1 MSTSSARAL
10 TVTAQYTAAVR
21 ARESE
26 RTDALFSD
34 PLAAL
39 LAGEEGFAWLDRLG
53 PSATLWPVIRT
64 RFLDDL
70 LRNVPLKQVVLVAA
84 GFDTR
89 AYRLP
94 WAEGTCLYEIDQP
107 DVMQHKDSV
116 LTAAGLVPQCRRI
129 PLSADLRKPWA
140 DLLIAAGFSADQ
152 PAVWIVEGLLMYL
165 DRAAAQHVTE
175 AASRLAGSGS
185 CLGLDLPERSLGG
198 PEVADPKQWL
208 WSLGWKA
215 VVRELPEVAASY
227 GRPPHRPYTPSG
239 RARVF
244 LIAAR
249 KG

>member
-1 MSTSSARAL
+1 VSTGSSRAL
-10 TVTAQYTAAVR
+10 TVTAQYTAAAR
-21 ARESE
+21 ARESD
-26 RTDALFSD
+26 RADALFSD

-39 LAGEEGFAWLDRLG
+39 LAGEEGFAWLTRLG

-70 LRNVPLKQVVLVAA
+70 LRDVPLKQVVLVAA

-116 LTAAGLVPQCRRI
+116 LTEAGLVPQCRRTV
-129 PLSADLRKPWA
+129 LSADLRQSWA
-140 DLLIAAGFSADQ
+140 ELLVAAGFRADQ

-165 DRAAAQHVTE
+165 DRAAAQHVME
-175 AASRLAGSGS
+175 AVSQLACSGS
-185 CLGLDLPERSLGG
+185 CLGLDLPECSLGGHEIADPEQWLRSLGW
-198 PEVADPKQWL
+198 Q
-208 WSLGWKA
+208 A

-227 GRPPHRPYTPSG
+227 GRPPHRPYAPSG

>member
-1 MSTSSARAL
+1 
-10 TVTAQYTAAVR
+10 VR

-26 RTDALFSD
+26 RADALFSD

-39 LAGEEGFAWLDRLG
+39 FAGEEGFAWLDRLG
-53 PSATLWPVIRT
+53 PSAPLWPVIRT

-70 LRNVPLKQVVLVAA
+70 LRDVPLKQLVLVAA

-116 LTAAGLVPQCRRI
+116 LSAAGLVPRCRRI
-129 PLSADLRKPWA
+129 PLSVGLQKPWA
-140 DLLIAAGFSADQ
+140 EPLVAAGFRADQ

-165 DRAAAQHVTE
+165 DRAAAQYVME
-175 AASRLAGSGS
+175 AVSRLACSGS

-198 PEVADPKQWL
+198 HEVADPEQWL
-208 WSLGWKA
+208 RSLGWQA

-227 GRPPHRPYTPSG
+227 GRGPHRPHTPSG
-239 RARVF
+239 GARVF